1 MQLAADEYTPHGLT
15 LADTTV
21 IAREIETG
29 TSIDYI
35 TVKAGTF
42 YSSNNIVPDMQHPF
56 GVFLPLAVGDPQRGH
71 TCADLRGRPHHRPS
85 ARRARS
91 C

>member
-1 MQLAADEYTPHGLT
+1 MRFLKEIINRIRAVVGEDFVIGMQLVGDEYTPHGLT

-21 IAREIETG
+21 IAREIEAT

-42 YSSNNIVPDMQHPF
+42 YSSHNIVPDM
-56 GVFLPLAVGDPQRGH
+56 
-71 TCADLRGRPHHRPS
+71 
-85 ARRARS
+85 
-91 C
+91 